1 MDILEKVIEVSY
13 TQIIAQSLLCVTLGI
28 ILAMVIEE
36 FKKQDMKIEI
46 ENGYDGFERNVT
58 GNIDLDGNNVYEWE
72 LETYDGF
79 TSIYLIDCEVRINLE
94 DEDELHLFNID
105 EEVGEEI
112 YDEILTYVNDNG
124 YDFIGEEFE

>member
-1 MDILEKVIEVSY
+1 
-13 TQIIAQSLLCVTLGI
+13 
-28 ILAMVIEE
+28 
-36 FKKQDMKIEI
+36 MKIEI

-124 YDFIGEEFE
+124 YDFIGKEFE